1 MMWNKGNGGSANQ
14 DGARWFLRSSGTSKL
29 QAWRVL
35 SKRCPK
41 YDGRM
46 GLSPQRYVWHGS
58 RNQGGRLEERS
69 RMLLTL

>member
-35 SKRCPK
+35 SKGCPK

-46 GLSPQRYVWHGS
+46 GLSPQRYV
-58 RNQGGRLEERS
+58 
-69 RMLLTL
+69 